1 MGQPNPWT
9 TMDNSGVCYGY
20 SVVCLSVCLC
30 ASACWIHRYSSI
42 FGLVV
47 ITVERYIKIVH
58 PVVYRNHYRRWMTQA
73 GVVLPWI
80 DGICTFLV
88 PAWSTAAMVDGRCLK
103 FQWPTRALYGG
114 YMMTTFV
121 WHYVVPP
128 AFFLFA
134 YSFSS
139 AVLFLFFFFFVLLLF
154 LVFLILLFL
163 LLVLFWLFCSFL
175 FFYFLLFFLFFFSS
189 FSSCFS
195 LFFLVF
201 FSFPFSFLLFPFF
214 LRRLLR
220 QKKTVY
226 LP

>member
-9 TMDNSGVCYGY
+9 TMDNSGVCYGC

-30 ASACWIHRYSSI
+30 SSACWIHRYSSI

-73 GVVLPWI
+73 GVILPWI

-139 AVLFLFFFFFVLLLF
+139 VVLFLFFFFFVLLLF
-154 LVFLILLFL
+154 VVVFLVVC
-163 LLVLFWLFCSFL
+163 LV
-175 FFYFLLFFLFFFSS
+175 LLFFFFFM
-189 FSSCFS
+189 
-195 LFFLVF
+195 FFLVFSCF
-201 FSFPFSFLLFPFF
+201 FSFPFSFLFFPSFYEDFYVRKNSLFTVDQQCHRRRSRLE
-214 LRRLLR
+214 LRVL
-220 QKKTVY
+220 K
-226 LP
+226 P